1 MGDQL
6 DPDSGGQKSA
16 ENLNLKKEN
25 LNLLFTLVF
34 IVKYCKFAEIKQTI

>member
-25 LNLLFTLVF
+25 LFFTLF
-34 IVKYCKFAEIKQTI
+34 CIVKYCKFAENKQTI